1 MQQFLLQLSQAAH
14 NQQAKWHDGCGHKL
28 GSRPWPANLF
38 YTYANF
44 AMGELRSL
52 TVLNEADI
60 RAADKVVKESV
71 GIELSCVC
79 KIFYAVMK
87 TAMDANEIDILVGK
101 AGPCAAKCML
111 LYELDDLIENYLNG
125 WQTTGLVVP
134 VL

>member
-1 MQQFLLQLSQAAH
+1 
-14 NQQAKWHDGCGHKL
+14 
-28 GSRPWPANLF
+28 
-38 YTYANF
+38 
-44 AMGELRSL
+44 MGELRSL

-87 TAMDANEIDILVGK
+87 SAVDGNQIDVLVGK
-101 AGPCAAKCML
+101 ASPSAARYLL